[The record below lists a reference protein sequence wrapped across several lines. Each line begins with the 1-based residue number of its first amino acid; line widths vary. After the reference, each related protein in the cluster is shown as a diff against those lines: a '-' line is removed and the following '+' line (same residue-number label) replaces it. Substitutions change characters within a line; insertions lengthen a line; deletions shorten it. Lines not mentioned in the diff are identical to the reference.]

1 MKRFFAA
8 ALAAALLCFS
18 PLMAAAAPLV
28 AKVDVSTQTM
38 TVIYNG
44 KVEYRWPVS
53 TARAGKHTPRGQW
66 NAYWLSKY
74 HRSSIY
80 NNAPMPFAVFFA
92 PGGIA
97 FHEGNTET
105 ESAGCVRLSRANAE
119 RWFNSLQVG
128 DRVEVT
134 NIPQ

>member
-1 MKRFFAA
+1 MKKA
-8 ALAAALLCFS
+8 
-18 PLMAAAAPLV
+18 
-28 AKVDVSTQTM
+28 
-38 TVIYNG
+38 
-44 KVEYRWPVS
+44 
-53 TARAGKHTPRGQW
+53 QW
-66 NAYWLSKY
+66 KNKD
-74 HRSSIY
+74 HRSREF

-105 ESAGCVRLSRANAE
+105 ESAGCVRLSRENAE